1 MAEEKTEKT
10 EKTEGTLGQLLI
22 LATILGIALPLCNT
36 VAVLL
41 GLAGENPMMTLW
53 PGYLPLLLF
62 MIGQERTFR
71 DFLNI
76 VASGLV
82 GIVTAVVSLLL
93 IHVCSGS
100 MPELAAMF
108 IGTFVCIFVFSIL
121 KEILPTF
128 FNNYGFLYFLVSSTI
143 LASNFDFTLALTW
156 GASTIITTVVYT
168 AVTFGAIALILKVK
182 AMAMMMKKKEDLT
195 EGELQAVLE
204 AAGQ

>member
-1 MAEEKTEKT
+1 
-10 EKTEGTLGQLLI
+10 
-22 LATILGIALPLCNT
+22 
-36 VAVLL
+36 
-41 GLAGENPMMTLW
+41 
-53 PGYLPLLLF
+53 

-93 IHVCSGS
+93 IHVCAGS

-108 IGTFVCIFVFSIL
+108 IGTFACIFVFSIF

-143 LASNFDFTLALTW
+143 LASNFDFSLALTW
-156 GASTIITTVVYT
+156 CASTIITTAVYT
-168 AVTFGAIALILKVK
+168 TVTFGALALILKVK

-195 EGELQAVLE
+195 ESELQVVLE

>member
-1 MAEEKTEKT
+1 MAEEKK
-10 EKTEGTLGQLLI
+10 EGTLGQLLV
-22 LATILGIALPLCNT
+22 LAAILGIALPLCNT

-108 IGTFVCIFVFSIL
+108 IGTFACIFVFSIWRSCAAL
-121 KEILPTF
+121 RPFT
-128 FNNYGFLYFLVSSTI
+128 
-143 LASNFDFTLALTW
+143 ASPPSRLLRPVRTGRSRAQPCH
-156 GASTIITTVVYT
+156 SRR
-168 AVTFGAIALILKVK
+168 
-182 AMAMMMKKKEDLT
+182 
-195 EGELQAVLE
+195 
-204 AAGQ
+204 